1 LIDKSRENYGNHA
14 NKPHG
19 ERFWCIFGALDNSY
33 KLKICILPSMAVQ
46 VPLPILIAKESK
58 WFVASCPILD
68 IATQGRT
75 EKEVKENMADLIS
88 EYLRDPDT
96 PKPSLEDLMSLSLA
110 NITVSMPEGVLHR
123 KALTT
128 TSTRSN

>member
-1 LIDKSRENYGNHA
+1 
-14 NKPHG
+14 
-19 ERFWCIFGALDNSY
+19 
-33 KLKICILPSMAVQ
+33 MAVQ

-75 EKEVKENMADLIS
+75 EKEVKENMADLIT

-96 PKPSLEDLMSLSLA
+96 PKPTLEDLMSLSLA
-110 NITVSMPEGVLHR
+110 NIPVSVPEGVLHR
-123 KALTT
+123 KASTT
-128 TSTRSN
+128 TSAISN